1 MSLAQTNRVLFLQL
15 LKLGRQ
21 VLGNTLFTWIVKKSF
36 YAQFVAGEDAKN
48 IKPKI
53 DHLKSFGVKA
63 IFDYSAEEDMTEEK
77 SEKKPVKEEK
87 TENQPQVELPSTGVD
102 ETKLKQ
108 FQHQQDD
115 EQQRKYKAT
124 ARTYFYLNEAQC
136 EKNMDIFLNCIDA
149 VAGTTDHTGLAAV
162 KLTALGRPQLL
173 LQLSEVIA
181 RTSRHFLY
189 S

>member
-1 MSLAQTNRVLFLQL
+1 MR
-15 LKLGRQ
+15 LGRR

-36 YAQFVAGEDAKN
+36 YAQFVAGEDEKN

-63 IFDYSAEEDMTEEK
+63 IFDYSAEEDMAEEE
-77 SEKKPVKEEK
+77 SERPASEDRN
-87 TENQPQVELPSTGVD
+87 ENQPQVELPSTGVD
-102 ETKLKQ
+102 EQKLKQ
-108 FQHQQDD
+108 FQHQREDD
-115 EQQRKYKAT
+115 QKNKYKAT
-124 ARTYFYLNEAQC
+124 ARTYFYMNEAQC
-136 EKNMDIFLNCIDA
+136 EKNMEIFLRCIDA

-181 RTSRHFLY
+181 RTSNNFLH
-189 S
+189 STNSLTNPD

>member
-1 MSLAQTNRVLFLQL
+1 M
-15 LKLGRQ
+15 
-21 VLGNTLFTWIVKKSF
+21 LGNTLFTWIVKKSF

-63 IFDYSAEEDMTEEK
+63 IFDYSAEEDMTEERN
-77 SEKKPVKEEK
+77 EKPVNEEK
-87 TENQPQVELPSTGVD
+87 NESQPQVELPSTGVD
-102 ETKLKQ
+102 EQKLKQ
-108 FQHQQDD
+108 FQHQLDD
-115 EQQRKYKAT
+115 DQKSKYKAT

-136 EKNMDIFLNCIDA
+136 EKNMEIFLKCIDA
-149 VAGTTDHTGLAAV
+149 VAGTTDHTGLAAI

-181 RTSRHFLY
+181 RTSNDLFLAFTQTAKMQTN
-189 S
+189 